1 MQTAYQSDEFDDA
14 SSYDATSS
22 DSACEEADSDRYA
35 EEERKEQTIDARVDR
50 KAESEGDKSWWQQ
63 LGPRTRRQAPVDYCE
78 EKIIPA
84 QAPTKV
90 CLDGLNYLGG
100 LLKSQPNP

>member
-1 MQTAYQSDEFDDA
+1 MQTAYQSDGFDDA

-22 DSACEEADSDRYA
+22 DGAY
-35 EEERKEQTIDARVDR
+35 EEEESEKDEEEKSREQIIDARID
-50 KAESEGDKSWWQQ
+50 KQPESEGDESWWQQ
-63 LGPRTRRQAPVDYCE
+63 LGPRTRRKAPVDYRE

-90 CLDGLNYLGG
+90 CLDG
-100 LLKSQPNP
+100 